1 MSAEGLLCRNRQ
13 VLPHGSLATMSHV
26 IKAIRARKE
35 LAELAA
41 LRRDLDQH
49 AIFGSL
55 ANLLDLRR
63 FMAAHVFAV
72 WDFMSLLKRLQR
84 DLTCIDVPW
93 TPRRDAVAARL
104 INDIVL
110 GEETDLGPDD
120 EPTSHLD
127 LYLAAM
133 REVGAE
139 TAPFEHF
146 LQLVANGVDAGDAL
160 HAVGAPEHVRTFV
173 NHTLRVATREP
184 TLVVMANFFH
194 GRENVIPRMFAALL
208 HRWNIAEH
216 HAPKFVYY
224 LRRHIEVDGDSHGP
238 MAQRII
244 ERATADDPGRRELVV
259 RAAIESVSARI
270 ALWDGVR
277 QSLLEAE
284 AA

>member
-1 MSAEGLLCRNRQ
+1 MSADGLLCRNR
-13 VLPHGSLATMSHV
+13 LISTHGSRATMSEV

-35 LAELAA
+35 LAHLAD
-41 LRRDLDQH
+41 LRRQLEQH
-49 AIFGSL
+49 AVFGSL
-55 ANLLDLRR
+55 TNLHDLRR
-63 FMAAHVFAV
+63 FMGAHVFAV

-84 DLTCIDVPW
+84 DLTCVSVPW
-93 TPRRDAVAARL
+93 TPRRDALAARL
-104 INDIVL
+104 VNDIVL
-110 GEETDLGPDD
+110 GEESDMGPDS

-160 HAVGAPEHVRTFV
+160 HAAGAPDHVRAFV
-173 NHTLRVATREP
+173 NHTLHVATREP

-208 HRWNIAEH
+208 HGWNIAEH

-238 MAQRII
+238 MAHRII
-244 ERATADDPGRRELVV
+244 ERAIADEPVRRELVV
-259 RAAIESVSARI
+259 RAAIESIGARI

-277 QSLLEAE
+277 QSLLEAV

>member
-1 MSAEGLLCRNRQ
+1 MSVVGLLCRNRQ
-13 VLPHGSLATMSHV
+13 VLPYGSLATMSHV
-26 IKAIRARKE
+26 IKAIRARKDLE
-35 LAELAA
+35 HLAD
-41 LRRDLDQH
+41 LRRALEQH
-49 AIFGSL
+49 AVFGSL
-55 ANLLDLRR
+55 SNLVDLRR
-63 FMAAHVFAV
+63 FMSAHVFAV

-84 DLTCIDVPW
+84 DLTCVDVPW

-110 GEETDLGPDD
+110 GEETDLGPDG

-208 HRWNIAEH
+208 YRWNIAEH
-216 HAPKFVYY
+216 HAPKFVFY

-238 MAQRII
+238 MAHRII
-244 ERATADDPGRRELVV
+244 DRATADDPVRREIVLH
-259 RAAIESVSARI
+259 AAIESVSARI

-277 QSLLEAE
+277 QSLLEAQ